1 MGWGAPGGPG
11 AAQSPRERLSAPLGQ
26 RRDGGKKR
34 RNGSG
39 GGGHSGVPGTARL
52 RERAS
57 ARRGGGRGWEQKSGT
72 FSAGGGGAPGPRGRA
87 LHSFLPGGTGEIRA
101 GRGQRMEPGRA
112 LPPPPPGARGAR
124 RPRAGSARRAE
135 PGRRNR
141 GGKREE
147 SQGRGAPGI
156 PPLTPGIRAAVPGPS
171 AAAIGG
177 YPGRRPPASP
187 RPAQNEERALRA
199 PRCARGGMRCGARGC
214 APSIPPFPL
223 PSPFDPDLRA
233 IFALA
238 RRRRPRARSLRL
250 SPPHY
255 YYYFFFRLRAAGSR
269 NRFQIYANGY
279 VRLAVLAKLD

>member
-1 MGWGAPGGPG
+1 MASAKVGLRRAFGVKGRDATSRMVRLRR
-11 AAQSPRERLSAPLGQ
+11 AALPHWSLSLLTSPP
-26 RRDGGKKR
+26 RRA
-34 RNGSG
+34 
-39 GGGHSGVPGTARL
+39 TAR
-52 RERAS
+52 A
-57 ARRGGGRGWEQKSGT
+57 ARGGAQ
-72 FSAGGGGAPGPRGRA
+72 
-87 LHSFLPGGTGEIRA
+87 L
-101 GRGQRMEPGRA
+101 
-112 LPPPPPGARGAR
+112 
-124 RPRAGSARRAE
+124 
-135 PGRRNR
+135 
-141 GGKREE
+141 
-147 SQGRGAPGI
+147 
-156 PPLTPGIRAAVPGPS
+156 
-171 AAAIGG
+171 
-177 YPGRRPPASP
+177 PASP

-250 SPPHY
+250 FPPHY